1 MNLLLA
7 FFTINILNE
16 KEYDYAVSGEKIK
29 LKKEIVSLN
38 EEIKSLLKRIKN
50 TEEGDYKI

>member
-1 MNLLLA
+1 VNLLLA

-29 LKKEIVSLN
+29 LKKEIISLN